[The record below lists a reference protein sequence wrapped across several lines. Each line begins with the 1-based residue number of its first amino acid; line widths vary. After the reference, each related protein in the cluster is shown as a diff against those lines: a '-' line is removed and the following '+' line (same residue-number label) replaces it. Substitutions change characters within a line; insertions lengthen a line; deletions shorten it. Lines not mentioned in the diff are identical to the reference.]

1 MKKSNYKTLIAVLI
15 ILAAAV
21 VTTCIVVTVVPAKRS
36 SKAQKYD
43 LECITEPRK
52 NPLQECKDE

>member
-1 MKKSNYKTLIAVLI
+1 MKKNNYKTLTIILLIIAIAVV
-15 ILAAAV
+15 A
-21 VTTCIVVTVVPAKRS
+21 TCIIVTVVPAKRP
-36 SKAQKYD
+36 SKAQRYD